1 MTLAL
6 AALVALG
13 LFRILSRTKIM
24 HAAADAPA
32 FVIVAGLC
40 ASFLYRGLG
49 APALPANWV
58 ASLAEAG
65 LAALVFVS
73 AAQIQVSRFARR
85 CPASFRL
92 TIGGAPLFLFICTLS
107 AFVLLPQLSAPSAL
121 LLGAILMLN
130 SAAFDRRAVTA
141 TPAPAEIKAAVRME
155 SAAIIAFGAPVAVLV
170 AGYATAPGAGQVA
183 FEPMME
189 TSFAALGGFASGG
202 AAGYLAA
209 KWASRAPGRP
219 AGRYAFYAALF
230 SVLFAALLGFNAI
243 LAAGAAGL
251 VWGQETDASS
261 TTRLRLRRIVE
272 QSVPPAAYFLFGAVL
287 GARLLEA
294 DLLSAIFAMA
304 AVTVMRAGP
313 RLATLQSSSL
323 PKESQVFLAW
333 FGGAPGA
340 ASALFLVSLLDDAMI
355 VDHEALLTVA
365 ALAVIAGVFAARLTS
380 RPLANAFLRQ
390 TALAKKRRMYAA
402 E

>member
-24 HAAADAPA
+24 HAAAEAPA

-40 ASFLYRGLG
+40 VSFLYRGLG
-49 APALPANWV
+49 APALPTNWV

-73 AAQIQVSRFARR
+73 AAQIQVSRFARH

-92 TIGGAPLFLFICTLS
+92 TIGGAPLFLLICTLC
-107 AFVLLPQLSAPSAL
+107 AFVLLPQLSVPSAL

-130 SAAFDRRAVTA
+130 GAAFDRKAVTA
-141 TPAPAEIKAAVRME
+141 TPAPAAIKAAVRME
-155 SAAIIAFGAPVAVLV
+155 SAAIIAFGAPVAVLI

-183 FEPMME
+183 LEPLLE
-189 TSFAALGGFASGG
+189 TSVAALGGFASGG

-209 KWASRAPGRP
+209 KWASRAPGHP

-230 SVLFAALLGFNAI
+230 SVVFAALLGFNAI
-243 LAAGAAGL
+243 IAAGAAGL
-251 VWGQETDASS
+251 VWGQETDASA
-261 TTRLRLRRIVE
+261 TTRLRLRRVVE

-313 RLATLQSSSL
+313 RLATLQSSPL

-365 ALAVIAGVFAARLTS
+365 ALAVLAGVFAARLTS

-390 TALAKKRRMYAA
+390 TAMAKKRRMYAA

>member
-6 AALVALG
+6 AALAALG

-24 HAAADAPA
+24 HAAAEAPA

-40 ASFLYRGLG
+40 VSFLYRGLG
-49 APALPANWV
+49 APALPTNWV

-92 TIGGAPLFLFICTLS
+92 TIGGAPLFLLICTLS
-107 AFVLLPQLSAPSAL
+107 AFVLLPQLSVPSAL

-130 SAAFDRRAVTA
+130 GAAFDRKAVTA
-141 TPAPAEIKAAVRME
+141 TPAPAAIKAAVRME
-155 SAAIIAFGAPVAVLV
+155 SAAIIAFGAPVAVLI
-170 AGYATAPGAGQVA
+170 AGYATSPGAGQVA
-183 FEPMME
+183 LEPLME
-189 TSFAALGGFASGG
+189 TSVAALGGFASGG

-209 KWASRAPGRP
+209 KWAARAPGHP

-230 SVLFAALLGFNAI
+230 SVLFAALLGFNAVI
-243 LAAGAAGL
+243 AAGAAGL
-251 VWGQETDASS
+251 VWGQETEASA
-261 TTRLRLRRIVE
+261 TTRLRLRRVVE

-313 RLATLQSSSL
+313 RLATLQSSPL

-390 TALAKKRRMYAA
+390 TAMAKKRRMYAG
-402 E
+402 